1 MRTLENLEKCS
12 SSALLVPQETSP
24 RLGRRPTP
32 IVKQLWKHAKVLGR
46 REGDWERDE
55 VNGKKF
61 PVCPNSGGGE
71 GEKYRQKSCSTMRKM
86 QLADKRARSHKLALL
101 ATVNYF
107 LAQMWLSLSLV
118 EKKLI

>member
-1 MRTLENLEKCS
+1 MQRCWGGGR
-12 SSALLVPQETSP
+12 ET
-24 RLGRRPTP
+24 G
-32 IVKQLWKHAKVLGR
+32 K
-46 REGDWERDE
+46 EGDE

-61 PVCPNSGGGE
+61 PVCPNSGGE

-86 QLADKRARSHKLALL
+86 QLADKRARSHKLAL

-118 EKKLI
+118 EKTDLTHFYEIVTESWQRSKSWEFMHAASEDLRP